1 MSKKILITYATYS
14 GSAETIAGI
23 IASNLGSR
31 GFSTV
36 MMPMSEVTDLT
47 SFDAVVAGSAIHA
60 GRWLPEAFSFL
71 ELNKEQLTLK
81 PFAAY
86 LVCMTMAMKKSEKY
100 LQFVSDFMIPVRE
113 IVKPVS
119 EGLFAGKLEIK
130 KLPSLSDKIK
140 FRISVAA
147 GVWKEGDH
155 INNVEIEKWSESISH
170 IL

>member
-1 MSKKILITYATYS
+1 MPKNILITYASYT
-14 GSAETIAGI
+14 GSAETIAGL
-23 IASNLGSR
+23 IASDLESM
-31 GFSTV
+31 GFRTAV
-36 MMPMSEVTDLT
+36 MPMPEVKDLS
-47 SFDAVVAGSAIHA
+47 SFDAVIAGSAIHS
-60 GRWLPEAFSFL
+60 GRWLPEAFDFL
-71 ELNKEQLTLK
+71 ESFREQLMTR

-100 LQFVSDFMIPVRE
+100 LKFVSDFMIPVRQ
-113 IVKPVS
+113 IVTPVS

-130 KLPSLSDKIK
+130 RLPSLSDKIK

-155 INNVEIEKWSESISH
+155 INRMEISKWSESLSH